1 MERIKIAIERNLI
14 VLMRNWIDEICIDVK
29 LLGENVIG

>member
-14 VLMRNWIDEICIDVK
+14 ALMRNWIDAICVDVEM
-29 LLGENVIG
+29 LGENVIG

>member
-14 VLMRNWIDEICIDVK
+14 VLMRNWIDAICIDVK